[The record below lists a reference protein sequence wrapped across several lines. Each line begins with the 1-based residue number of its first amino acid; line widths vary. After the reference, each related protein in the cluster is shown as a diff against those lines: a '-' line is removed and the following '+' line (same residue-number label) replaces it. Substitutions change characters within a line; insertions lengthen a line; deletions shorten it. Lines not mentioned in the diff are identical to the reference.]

1 MSSNT
6 EVETEVVRPVK
17 QKKLKPARKQV
28 KPGDVVKQDTPQT
41 GKEYNIWYNKWAG
54 GDREDSYS
62 NKTKSQ
68 TRCNI
73 KRDAGL
79 TRANTTGMRYCCLFF
94 ARGCCPYGW
103 ECEYLHMLPDPATA
117 MPDSSKDCFARDKF
131 SDYRDD
137 MGGVGTFTRQNRTLY
152 VGRIKETGVG
162 TETEEIVMRHFKD
175 WGEIEKIRVLQYR
188 SVAFVTYVSEHHAQ
202 FAKEAMA
209 CQSLDNDEILNV
221 RWATEDPNP
230 TSKVAEKRRL
240 EEIGQE
246 AIRAKMDPRIVDA
259 MRAVKALEEGHV
271 LDENGGFE
279 DGDGEME
286 DETEQDERGGK
297 RRRIDEQEEALPP
310 PEPAS
315 GGLLSAD
322 TLEGLRYFSEIRR
335 RQGGVQAP
343 TSVAK
348 VKVQA
353 PSAGLGLADYGSDDE
368 D

>member
-1 MSSNT
+1 MSAT
-6 EVETEVVRPVK
+6 EPETQVVTAPRK
-17 QKKLKPARKQV
+17 KEKKLKPARKQV
-28 KPGDVVKQDTPQT
+28 KPGDVEKKEAPQT

-79 TRANTTGMRYCCLFF
+79 TRANTTGVKYCCLFF

-103 ECEYLHMLPDPATA
+103 ECEYLHMLPDASTA
-117 MPDSSKDCFARDKF
+117 LPDTSKDCFARDKF

-137 MGGVGTFTRQNRTLY
+137 MGGVGSFQRQNRTLY
-152 VGRIKETGVG
+152 IGRIKETGTGV
-162 TETEEIVMRHFKD
+162 ETEEVVRRHFKE

-188 SVAFVTYVSEHHAQ
+188 SVAFVTYVSEFNAQ

-240 EEIGQE
+240 EDLGRE
-246 AIRAKMDPRIVDA
+246 AIQAKMDPRIIDA
-259 MRAVKALEEGHV
+259 MQAMRALEEGQEY
-271 LDENGGFE
+271 DQDDDAN
-279 DGDGEME
+279 
-286 DETEQDERGGK
+286 EQDERGAK
-297 RRRIDEQEEALPP
+297 RQRLIEAADADEEIPLP
-310 PEPAS
+310 PEPQLKQRTGLLSSDALEGLKYFAEIRRKNGLGSAAAPPKAVAAPPPS
-315 GGLLSAD
+315 GGL
-322 TLEGLRYFSEIRR
+322 
-335 RQGGVQAP
+335 
-343 TSVAK
+343 
-348 VKVQA
+348 
-353 PSAGLGLADYGSDDE
+353 GLGDYASDE
-368 D
+368 DD